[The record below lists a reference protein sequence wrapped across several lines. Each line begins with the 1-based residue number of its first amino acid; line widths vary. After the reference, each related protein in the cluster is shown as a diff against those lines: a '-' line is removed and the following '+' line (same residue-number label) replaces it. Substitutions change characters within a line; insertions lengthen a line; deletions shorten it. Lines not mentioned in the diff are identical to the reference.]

1 MPRTRPRNSSEPDQP
16 RPEVFGE
23 ARPREEVLG
32 SWKVSGGSRKFGSS
46 PGRAGAGAGAG
57 VGAAPTP
64 LKIHEECAPT
74 PAAVANPFQG
84 LDEVDC

>member
-1 MPRTRPRNSSEPDQP
+1 MPRTRPRNSSESDQP
-16 RPEVFGE
+16 RSEVFGE

-32 SWKVSGGSRKFGSS
+32 SWKVSGGSRKSFGSS
-46 PGRAGAGAGAG
+46 PSRAGAGM
-57 VGAAPTP
+57 GAASAQPP
-64 LKIHEECAPT
+64 IKVHEEGAPS